1 MRIINLKQ
9 KFMYKLIQRIA
20 GVMVLLMMFTLNA
33 AAQDKAGTGAKAVT
47 ENMKE
52 QLSLND
58 SQYSKVLGINHSYL
72 QRAIE
77 NRDSGKSKIDKAK
90 RLKELDDDRDTKLK
104 SVLSEEQYKKYVATK
119 MENRKKLKEHF
130 QEKV

>member
-1 MRIINLKQ
+1 MN
-9 KFMYKLIQRIA
+9 KFTRQVIGTI
-20 GVMVLLMMFTLNA
+20 VLLLLFTVNGM
-33 AAQDKAGTGAKAVT
+33 AQDKAVAAAKAVT
-47 ENMKE
+47 ESMKE

-58 SQYSKVLGINHSYL
+58 SQYTKVLGINHNYL

-90 RLKELDDDRDTKLK
+90 KLKELDDDRDTKLK

-119 MENRKKLKEHF
+119 TENRKKLKEHF
-130 QEKV
+130 QEKE